1 MNKIKK
7 AGTVDTE
14 KIKAKKSKVNKS
26 RKKTIKPKIDSK
38 RIKAS
43 KKAKMP
49 KISIKYKEQQRYSKF
64 VSKSQLQKHLDSRGN
79 YIFTKAQQKQYNI
92 LKKRFNITPLEY
104 LKLYYGIRK
113 ANAKGARLGK
123 DNASLYHVKYST
135 KFNRVKDK
143 YDYKVLMQSISKVL
157 SRDYKEKRNAEF
169 KRRFMQNIQYILTD
183 KAARNVNDIIKNMT
197 AEQLAQFIDENPDLE
212 KVMYESKTDNFTS
225 FDKEATSMIEN
236 RLLEFLGKDDVDVLT
251 KYDVGSTDDLIR

>member
-14 KIKAKKSKVNKS
+14 KIKAKKSKINKL
-26 RKKTIKPKIDSK
+26 RKKTIKPKIESK

-104 LKLYYGIRK
+104 LKLYYGVRK

-236 RLLEFLGKDDVDVLT
+236 RLLEFLGKQQIDVLT
-251 KYDVGSTDDLIR
+251 KYDVGSETDLIK